1 MKGVCMIKYMKIIQ
15 NSLKTIMGTGFSA
28 QHCLLAM
35 TEKWRKYL
43 DKNGVSGALLTDLSI
58 I

>member
-1 MKGVCMIKYMKIIQ
+1 MKIIQ
-15 NSLKTIMGTGFSA
+15 NSLKTIMDTGFSA

-43 DKNGVSGALLTDLSI
+43 DKNGVSGAFLTDLSKAFD
-58 I
+58 